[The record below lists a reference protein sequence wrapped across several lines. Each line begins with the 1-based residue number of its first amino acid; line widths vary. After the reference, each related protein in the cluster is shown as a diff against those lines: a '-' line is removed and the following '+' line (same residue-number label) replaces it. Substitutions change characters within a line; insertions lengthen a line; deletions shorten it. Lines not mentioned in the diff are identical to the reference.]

1 MIALLKNT
9 SINGYSRANRLD
21 TIYLIPMSRFGIADH
36 NIKAAKELL
45 NHPLGMELFNEVISG
60 IESPIEDFVSGKS
73 ICPEQM
79 VSSVAIDE
87 FNDVL
92 GSVNKH
98 YSIRVGQGY
107 SLMHDAICSFVDKY
121 HRGEYITENELI
133 AIKQCAFLFYEE
145 YGLGGYKPES
155 EAQFALLEE
164 KADRVIREK
173 KSLGSAISD
182 YIVAAMVRTII
193 ARSEETN
200 GLWHPDLYD
209 TAIAY
214 GVVRCLSKG
223 HLTYEGVLSNLFAAY
238 TANPVKA
245 NHPFSI
251 ALNAYSQFF
260 TNNFQ
265 PVKEVKVKSVFGS
278 WN

>member
-1 MIALLKNT
+1 
-9 SINGYSRANRLD
+9 
-21 TIYLIPMSRFGIADH
+21 MSRFGIGDH

-45 NHPLGMELFNEVISG
+45 NHPLGMELFDEVMSG
-60 IESPIEDFVSGKS
+60 IESPIEDFVSGKPVL
-73 ICPEQM
+73 PEKL
-79 VSSVAIDE
+79 VSSVSINE

-92 GSVNKH
+92 GAVNKH

-107 SLMHDAICSFVDKY
+107 SLMHDAICSFVDQY

-133 AIKQCAFLFYEE
+133 AIKRCAFLFYEE
-145 YGLGGYKPES
+145 YGLGGYKPDS

-164 KADRVIREK
+164 NANQVIREK
-173 KSLGSAISD
+173 RSNGSTIED

-193 ARSEETN
+193 ARAEENN
-200 GLWHPDLYD
+200 GLWHPNLYD
-209 TAIAY
+209 SAIQN
-214 GVVRCLSKG
+214 GVLRCLSKG

-238 TANPVKA
+238 NSNPVEGS
-245 NHPFSI
+245 HPFSI
-251 ALNAYSQFF
+251 ALSAYSQFF

-265 PVKEVKVKSVFGS
+265 PTQKELKVKSVFGS